1 MISELIV
8 KCCEVSHHL
17 LMLVAVCQ
25 KEHSHSFEIPLF
37 KAKSN
42 SI

>member
-17 LMLVAVCQ
+17 LMLVAVFQ
-25 KEHSHSFEIPLF
+25 K
-37 KAKSN
+37 
-42 SI
+42 